1 MGRCGI
7 PFLCLTEL
15 TIFCALP
22 FGASDGVITF
32 HEFKTWYQTPA
43 GSGAVKN
50 AHAALVKDIT
60 LSEAK
65 NLTTL
70 ATTPLSAVVDAMI
83 GSTSS
88 ATKMTKNAFAS
99 KFERFIKP
107 AARQTPQARQLIDRL
122 FAVFDGNM
130 DGVIDVTELCSG
142 LSVLCAGDRDNKVRA
157 AFDLF
162 DKVRCTVFLI
172 PACYS
177 LVLTLLD
184 GPWRSGV
191 CFPLQNGDGYI
202 TLDEM
207 KTYLNSVF
215 RILYNFQPDLE
226 DSVGASV
233 TELATA
239 TAEQCFE
246 EADLNQD
253 SRLSFE
259 EFRRWYNAGGGG
271 TTQSLL
277 SNATEFATIQ
287 EARDI
292 MGLSSHSPKEVFQL
306 LKSCGP
312 SGVLTRRSFL
322 QGFRLLS
329 EATNG
334 RLDSNQKSRLTMI
347 TNRLFDVFD
356 SDGNGVIDASELA
369 AGLSVLCG
377 GSREDKVKAAFDL
390 YDIVSPSD
398 CVHRRWLLTKAFCA
412 NRRMAMV
419 LLPELKCC
427 PT

>member
-1 MGRCGI
+1 KQTLMGRCGI

-162 DKVRCTVFLI
+162 DK
-172 PACYS
+172 
-177 LVLTLLD
+177 
-184 GPWRSGV
+184 
-191 CFPLQNGDGYI
+191 NGDGYI